1 MRCMPR
7 RFIAHLDMDAFYA
20 SVELLRHP
28 QLQGLPVVIG
38 GSRRQTLGSDL
49 SPEPDGG
56 WPTLKDYAGRGVIT
70 TATYPARALGVH
82 SGMGLMKAALL
93 APDAILLPMDF
104 DRYRHYSRLFKAA
117 VARIAPVIE
126 DRGIDEIYIDLTEV
140 PGAQHTTSDDPL
152 HGVRQVAAQ
161 LKQAVTEATGLTCS
175 IGVTPNKLLSK
186 LASDLDK
193 PDGLTLLML
202 DDVPARVW
210 PLPAQRIN
218 GIGPKAAIR
227 LSELGVHTIGDLAKA
242 TLPWLAE
249 HFGSRYGQWL
259 HEAAHGVDDRP
270 VVTWR
275 EPKSMSRETTFE
287 RNLHPRQDRE
297 ALGAL
302 LTRLCEQV
310 SSDLGRKGYVARTV
324 GVKLRYEDF
333 RIVTRSLTMPQPA
346 QDAATLRLWAAR
358 SLKSI
363 DLDTPLRLM
372 GVKAEGLMLP
382 GPDLHT
388 PVAVQEPLPLF
399 VSLGPA

>member
-1 MRCMPR
+1 
-7 RFIAHLDMDAFYA
+7 
-20 SVELLRHP
+20 
-28 QLQGLPVVIG
+28 
-38 GSRRQTLGSDL
+38 
-49 SPEPDGG
+49 
-56 WPTLKDYAGRGVIT
+56 
-70 TATYPARALGVH
+70 
-82 SGMGLMKAALL
+82 
-93 APDAILLPMDF
+93 
-104 DRYRHYSRLFKAA
+104 
-117 VARIAPVIE
+117 
-126 DRGIDEIYIDLTEV
+126 
-140 PGAQHTTSDDPL
+140 
-152 HGVRQVAAQ
+152 
-161 LKQAVTEATGLTCS
+161 
-175 IGVTPNKLLSK
+175 
-186 LASDLDK
+186 
-193 PDGLTLLML
+193 
-202 DDVPARVW
+202 
-210 PLPAQRIN
+210 
-218 GIGPKAAIR
+218 
-227 LSELGVHTIGDLAKA
+227 
-242 TLPWLAE
+242 LAE
-249 HFGSRYGQWL
+249 QFGSRYGQWL

-297 ALGAL
+297 TLGAL

-382 GPDLHT
+382 DPELHT

-399 VSLGPA
+399 VDLGPA